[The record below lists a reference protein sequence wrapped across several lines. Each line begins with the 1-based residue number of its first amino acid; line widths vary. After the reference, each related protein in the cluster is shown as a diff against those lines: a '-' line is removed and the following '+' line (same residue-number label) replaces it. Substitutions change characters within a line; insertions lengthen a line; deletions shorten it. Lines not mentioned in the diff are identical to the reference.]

1 MTSSRRRILVTSAA
15 SIAAIFAVIVIAAL
29 IVVQTPWF
37 ANFVREKVISTVED
51 STGGKVEIGS
61 FEFDWGSLTV
71 RIRNFVLHG
80 TEPPAAD
87 PLARISLLELHLKLF
102 SGFKKAVDLA
112 YLGIEEPRVNLIV
125 NPDGTTNIPNPKVKS
140 KPSETSPLETV
151 VDLAVNQFKIE
162 NGQLAYSQQKAP
174 FSARGDNLRVLLNY
188 NLANP
193 SYSGN
198 VWINPLV
205 LASGTN
211 PPLNVNVSLP
221 VSIQKDAVK
230 LTDAHLSTSQSQ
242 VLVNASLQ
250 NMKAPVIS
258 AKLNANLSLAEAQ
271 RSFALPLDTTGKDL
285 PRFLT
290 AELNATVNQSAKTVQ
305 VQTARLGLG
314 ETTFQASGTIDPA
327 QHSTVQFNGDL
338 ALAQLSRLLKVNSAQ
353 VSGDLQLNGKA
364 ALDANN
370 NYVVDGDL
378 NSRGVSLRSGATRVS
393 NVTLSSPFHADPY
406 LVSLNG
412 LKIGL
417 LGGDLTA
424 KVFVEKMERLSAQAD
439 LHNFSLPYLADAF
452 AGHRIGYD
460 GAINGAIKATSDLK
474 AKGTTGLKAQARLA
488 ITPGVH
494 GVPVTGR
501 LYADYN
507 GAADSVDLGQSYL
520 ALPSSRL
527 DLAGAINKQLKV
539 SLVSHNL
546 NDFLPA
552 ANFGSAKPM
561 KTLPVTLQGGSAN
574 LTALINGNLSA
585 PRITAHAAANNFQAQ
600 DHRFDQLALDLNA
613 SPSSAVISNGTLSSK
628 GLQSNFD
635 ASVGLVKWQP
645 RPKSPLSA
653 NLTLHNGDLEDLLS
667 LAGQQAQASGQVNAD
682 VHIDGTYGDPL
693 GNAAFQIS
701 NGVAYDQP
709 FDRLTANVNLTDQ
722 LITLSSLELDAAQG
736 KINAYGTFRH
746 PAGSF
751 TVGHADIHLRTNN
764 IELANFKALQDRSP
778 GAGGTIGLTADAV
791 ADLSKNGTETEF
803 NVQNVSADLAARNL
817 RIRKQDAGN
826 LTASA
831 RTSNGQVN
839 YNVRSNFAGSNVT
852 IDGHTALS
860 KNYPTQAT
868 ATIRALAI
876 EKVLQITGQ
885 SSVPAKGQLSADASV
900 SGTIDTP
907 DANLDLTLA
916 KANLY
921 QEPVN
926 QVHAKLHYTGTL
938 VDLSTLD
945 VDVPAGSLSVTGN
958 YSHAAGNFDS
968 GQLQLRVKSRNVNL
982 AKIEHVQQAKLG
994 AAGTL
999 QLAADLAASV
1009 KEQGGKPQ
1017 LLFSNIN
1024 ADATAAALRLNNHD
1038 LGKLTFTAQTNQSR
1052 LNFKLDSDL
1061 AQSQIHG
1068 SGQAQLTGAYNTQAS
1083 LTFANIRYANIAPF
1097 IPSDNPTKPAY
1108 DGLVEGRVSISG
1120 PMLDT
1125 DSLTGRLEVSHL
1137 DLHTAPRNTS
1147 TGAPSMRAVAFQ
1159 NDGPL
1164 VVSLDHSV
1172 VKVEQFKIQGPKT
1185 SLVAAGSLNLKDGSS
1200 PLGLSLKAD
1209 ADLAILQD
1217 LDRSF
1222 YSSGN
1227 VLVDATLRGNVS
1239 QPLLNGKVELK
1250 NANINYAAAPN
1261 GLSNGNGVILLNG
1274 TSATVQNL
1282 TGESGG
1288 GKVTVSGF
1296 VGFNTA
1302 ALVYNLNLRAAN
1314 VRTRYSG
1321 ASITSSAALSLI
1333 GNSHRSLLNGAVTI
1347 HRIAYTSSSDAGSL
1361 LTSASAPPSAPT
1373 APSPLLAGMR
1383 LDIRIITAPDLRVVS
1398 TYTDKLDITSSI
1410 TIRGTAANPGVLG
1423 RLNVTNGQLEFFGNS
1438 YTVNTGTVSFYN
1450 PNDIQ
1455 PIVDFSL
1462 ETIAQGVDVT
1472 LGVTGP
1478 VNDLKLNYRSDPPL
1492 SFEQIVQL
1500 LATNTTPS
1508 DPTIAAHQP
1517 APAQQSLGQM
1527 GESAIL
1533 GQAVA
1538 NPLASRVQRVFGLS
1552 QFKID
1557 PSFSGSNGQ
1566 PSARVT
1572 LQQKIANNL
1581 TFTYITDVTQ
1591 TNSEIIRVQFDL
1603 SSSVSAV
1610 ALRDYNGNVS
1620 VELFYKFQ
1628 VR

>member
-1 MTSSRRRILVTSAA
+1 MTSRKKILVTSGA
-15 SIAAIFAVIVIAAL
+15 SIAATVAVVVIAAL

-37 ANFVREKVISTVED
+37 ANFVREKVISTVEE

-61 FEFDWGSLTV
+61 FEFDWSRLTV

-80 TEPPAAD
+80 TEPPSAD

-125 NPDGTTNIPNPKVKS
+125 NADGTTNIPNPKVKS
-140 KPSETSPLETV
+140 KPSDTSPLQTV
-151 VDLAVNQFKIE
+151 VDLAVSQFKIE

-174 FSARGDNLRVLLNY
+174 FSARGENLRVLLNY

-211 PPLNVNVSLP
+211 PPLNVNVDLP
-221 VSIQKDAVK
+221 VSVEKDAVK
-230 LTDAHLSTSQSQ
+230 LTDAHLSTSASQ

-250 NMKAPVIS
+250 NLNAPIIS
-258 AKLNANLSLAEAQ
+258 AKVNANLSLAEAQ
-271 RSFALPLDTTGKDL
+271 RSFDLPLDTTGRDL

-305 VQTARLGLG
+305 VETARLGLG

-327 QHSTVQFNGDL
+327 HHSNVQFGGDV

-353 VSGDLQLNGKA
+353 VSGNLQLNGKA

-393 NVTLSSPFHADPY
+393 NVTLTSPFHADPY

-417 LGGDLTA
+417 LGGDVTG
-424 KVFVEKMERLSAQAD
+424 KVFVEKMERLSAEAN

-460 GAINGAIKATSDLK
+460 GVVNGGIRATSDLK
-474 AKGTTGLKAQARLA
+474 AKGSTGLKAQARLA
-488 ITPGVH
+488 IAPGIH
-494 GVPVTGR
+494 GVPVSGR
-501 LYADYN
+501 INADYS
-507 GAADSVDLGQSYL
+507 GAADSIDLGQSYI
-520 ALPSSRL
+520 ALPNSRL

-539 SLVSHNL
+539 TLVSHNL
-546 NDFLPA
+546 NDFLPG

-561 KTLPVTLQGGSAN
+561 KTLPVTLQGGSAK
-574 LTALINGNLSA
+574 LTADINGNLSA
-585 PRITAHAAANNFQAQ
+585 PKIAAHATMDSFEAQ
-600 DHRFDQLALDLNA
+600 DHRFDQLALDVNA
-613 SPSSAVISNGTLSSK
+613 SPSSAAVSNGALSSR
-628 GLQSNFD
+628 GLHADFD

-645 RPKSPLSA
+645 RPRSPLSA
-653 NLTLHNGDLEDLLS
+653 NVTLHNGDLADLLS
-667 LAGQQAQASGQVNAD
+667 LAGEQAQASGQVNAD
-682 VHIDGTYGDPL
+682 VHITGTYGDPL

-709 FDRLTANVNLTDQ
+709 FDRLAANVSLTDQ
-722 LITLSSLELDAAQG
+722 LITLSSLELDVAQG

-746 PAGSF
+746 SADSF
-751 TVGHADIHLRTNN
+751 SIGHADVHVRTNK

-778 GAGGTIGLTADAV
+778 GVGGSIGLTADAV
-791 ADLSKNGTETEF
+791 ADLAKNGTETEF
-803 NVQNVSADLAARNL
+803 NLQSVLADLNAQRL
-817 RIRKQDAGN
+817 RIRNQDAGN

-839 YNVRSNFAGSNVT
+839 YNVRSNFAGSDVT
-852 IDGHTALS
+852 VDGHTALS

-868 ATIRALAI
+868 ATIRDLAI

-885 SSVPAKGQLSADASV
+885 SSIPAKGQLSADASV
-900 SGTIDTP
+900 SGTMNAP
-907 DANLDLTLA
+907 DANLDVTLA

-926 QVHAKLHYTGTL
+926 QVHARLHYTDTMVG
-938 VDLSTLD
+938 LSTFD
-945 VDVPAGSLSVTGN
+945 VDVPAGSLSVTGS
-958 YSHAAGNFDS
+958 YSHVGGNLNA
-968 GQLQLRVKSRNVNL
+968 GQLQLRVKSGNVNL

-994 AAGTL
+994 VAGTI

-1009 KEQGGKPQ
+1009 KERGGKPEV
-1017 LLFSNIN
+1017 LFSNIN
-1024 ADATAAALRLNNHD
+1024 ADATAGGLRLNNHD
-1038 LGKLTFTAQTNQSR
+1038 LGKLTFTAQTKQSR

-1083 LTFANIRYANIAPF
+1083 LTFANIRYSNIAPF
-1097 IPSDNPTKPAY
+1097 IPTDNPTKPVY
-1108 DGLVEGRVSISG
+1108 DGLVEGNVSING
-1120 PMLDT
+1120 PVLDT
-1125 DSLTGRLEVSHL
+1125 DMLTGKLELSHL
-1137 DLHTAPRNTS
+1137 DVHTIARNTS
-1147 TGAPSMRAVAFQ
+1147 TGTPSMRAVAFQ

-1164 VVSLDHSV
+1164 LVSLDHSV

-1185 SLVAAGSLNLKDGSS
+1185 SLVASGSLNLKDGSS
-1200 PLGLSLKAD
+1200 PLGLAVKAN
-1209 ADLAILQD
+1209 ADLGILQD
-1217 LDRSF
+1217 VDRDF
-1222 YSSGN
+1222 YSSGS
-1227 VLVDATLRGNVS
+1227 VVVDATLRGSVS
-1239 QPLLNGKVELK
+1239 QPLINGKMELK

-1274 TSATVQNL
+1274 TSASIQNL

-1288 GKVTVSGF
+1288 GKVNISGF
-1296 VGFNTA
+1296 VGFNTS
-1302 ALVYNLNLRAAN
+1302 ALVYNLNLKAAN

-1321 ASITSSAALSLI
+1321 ASVTSSAGISLI
-1333 GNSHRSLLNGAVTI
+1333 GNSRRSLLNGTVTVQ
-1347 HRIAYTSSSDAGSL
+1347 RIAYTSSSDAGSL
-1361 LTSASAPPSAPT
+1361 LSSASAPPSTPT
-1373 APSPLLAGMR
+1373 TPSPLLSGMR
-1383 LDIRIITAPDLRVVS
+1383 LDIRIVTAPDLRVVS
-1398 TYTDKLDITSSI
+1398 TYTDKLDITSSL

-1423 RLNVTNGQLEFFGNS
+1423 RLNVTNGQLEFFGNT
-1438 YTVNTGTVSFYN
+1438 YTVNTGSVSFYN

-1527 GESAIL
+1527 GESAVL

-1572 LQQKIANNL
+1572 LQQKITNNL

-1591 TNSEIIRVQFDL
+1591 TNSEIIRVQLDL
-1603 SSSVSAV
+1603 SSNVSAV